1 MERKIIECMKARGY
15 ELSYKTYDGKGNLQI
30 LEFLFIPENKKERF
44 LIPAYCCT
52 VDVEKESFSF
62 SYTVPGSTNKL
73 VMGNAS
79 PLWNDDHFY
88 RLATLFESQAAIL
101 YKYSA

>member
-1 MERKIIECMKARGY
+1 MERKIIDLMKARGF
-15 ELSYKTYDGKGNLQI
+15 ELSYKNNDGKGELQI

-44 LIPAYCCT
+44 LIPAYCCS

-79 PLWNDDHFY
+79 PLWNDEHFD
-88 RLATLFESQAAIL
+88 RLASLFESQAAIL